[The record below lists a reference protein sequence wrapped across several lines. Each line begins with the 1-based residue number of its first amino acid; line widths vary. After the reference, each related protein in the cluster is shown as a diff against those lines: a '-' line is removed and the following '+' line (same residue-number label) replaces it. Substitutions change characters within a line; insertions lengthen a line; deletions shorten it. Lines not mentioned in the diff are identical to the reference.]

1 MSNRG
6 SHVPS
11 IGLAVATLGR
21 PTLGRLLMSA
31 ARSSRHPSV
40 VAVANQSG
48 GPLDLPSVEL
58 PFPVR
63 VVESEGGAS
72 RGRNDAV
79 RALDGDA
86 EVVGFPNDDSSY
98 PEQTLRAVAEA
109 FSAPDEPAAVA
120 CAFIEGDCPRFK
132 LPPIGPMTRTTV
144 WRAIEPA
151 MFTELARFLAI
162 GGFREDL
169 GTGCPTPW
177 QSGEGTDLLLRLLQA
192 GETVMSRPDF
202 CVIGTS
208 ERRDLTADGLVLK
221 HRRYARGTGYIYRIH
236 RYPTHARLR
245 ILVAPWL
252 RATGHDAILAVSL
265 RIALAR
271 SLGRLEGLVAH
282 PLPTTRRENNLVHE
296 SLGTARHG
304 PDDERR

>member
-1 MSNRG
+1 MTTRSPYLPR
-6 SHVPS
+6 V
-11 IGLAVATLGR
+11 GLAVATLGR
-21 PTLGRLLMSA
+21 QTLTPLLISA
-31 ARSSRHPSV
+31 AGSSGPPSV

-48 GPLDLPSVEL
+48 RPLDMPSVEL

-63 VVESEGGAS
+63 VVESEGGVS

-86 EVVGFPNDDSSY
+86 EVVGFPNDDSTY
-98 PEQTLRAVAEA
+98 PEHTLRAVAEA
-109 FSAPDEPAAVA
+109 FSAPDQPAAVSGA
-120 CAFIEGDCPRFK
+120 LIEGDRPRFK
-132 LPPIGPMTRTTV
+132 LPSIGPVTRTTV

-151 MFTELARFLAI
+151 MFTSLASFLAV

-192 GETVMSRPDF
+192 GEAVMSRPDLG
-202 CVIGTS
+202 VNGTN
-208 ERRDLTADGLVLK
+208 ERRNLTADGLVSK

-236 RYPTHARLR
+236 RYPMHARLR

-252 RATGHDAILAVSL
+252 RATGHDAVLVVSL

-271 SLGRLEGLVAH
+271 SLGRLEGLLAH
-282 PLPTTRRENNLVHE
+282 PLPNTRSRNDFV
-296 SLGTARHG
+296 
-304 PDDERR
+304 